1 MTNKY
6 VKPRGDFAATVLSL
20 AIPAGGAWFDL
31 NDFELG
37 CLKYDSAFELLDKE
51 PPKPVPPK
59 IELTGL
65 ACAVPVKDEPKK
77 DEPKKDEPVK
87 DQPRAEPAKAE
98 PSKAEPAKAQP
109 AKADAAKTAPAKPA
123 PAPAAKK

>member
-6 VKPRGDFAATVLSL
+6 IKPRGDFAATVLSL

-51 PPKPVPPK
+51 PPKPPKPDAPK
-59 IELTGL
+59 IDPGGL
-65 ACAVPVKDEPKK
+65 VCAVPQKDEPKK
-77 DEPKKDEPVK
+77 DESVKDAPVK
-87 DQPRAEPAKAE
+87 EQPKAEPAKAE
-98 PSKAEPAKAQP
+98 PAKAESVKAAQAK
-109 AKADAAKTAPAKPA
+109 

>member
-6 VKPRGDFAATVLSL
+6 VKPRGEFAATVLSL

-37 CLKYDSAFELLDKE
+37 CLKYDGAFELLDKE
-51 PPKPVPPK
+51 PPKPPKPDAPK
-59 IELTGL
+59 IEAGGL
-65 ACAVPVKDEPKK
+65 VCAVPVKDEPKK

-87 DQPRAEPAKAE
+87 DQPKAEPAKAE
-98 PSKAEPAKAQP
+98 PAKAESAKAE
-109 AKADAAKTAPAKPA
+109 AAKTASAKPA
-123 PAPAAKK
+123 AAATAKK

>member
-6 VKPRGDFAATVLSL
+6 IKPRGEFAATVLSL
-20 AIPAGGAWFDL
+20 SIPAGGAWFDL

-77 DEPKKDEPVK
+77 DEPVK
-87 DQPRAEPAKAE
+87 DQPKAE
-98 PSKAEPAKAQP
+98 P

-123 PAPAAKK
+123 PAPAAAPAAKK